1 MKKIILF
8 ALVISLFA
16 GMCLPA
22 GAVYSSF
29 PDVTDAELSRDV
41 DALRMLGA
49 VEGDGTGYFKPND
62 TLTRAQ
68 FCKMAV
74 VVLGRG
80 DEEYIY
86 RNRTIFPDVRADH
99 WARGYINLAVT
110 AENKIIIGNG
120 DGTFRPDDNI
130 SYAQAVTML
139 MRMLGYSD
147 ADAGM
152 LWPHGYMELAS
163 SCGLTDGVNLAIS
176 DNVTRA
182 DAAELFCNL
191 LNCEMKEGGLFASTL
206 GTVHE
211 NAVVMSANGTT
222 DDGRTGAIETSEDS
236 YMPKNGDVP
245 GSFVGLRG
253 TLITD
258 EKGYALTFIP
268 DDVNS
273 VSIIAQSAEAA
284 WVKDNTGRTYD
295 IPADTP
301 AYTADKT
308 GVYGD
313 LWVDISTGC
322 KVNIYY
328 TEAGKV
334 DGVFIDAG
342 GSSSG
347 DVSMVAYNSF
357 SGNPFTALTG
367 GDRNYQIYKNGVKAG
382 VSDIRRYDCAVYDSG
397 SRILYVSDNRITGVY
412 EEAYPNTNYPSRVTL
427 LGHEFEVLPDAVDAL
442 DNFNIGDN
450 ITLILTTDLKVAGAV
465 AASTVRS
472 NAIGV
477 VTECTASSAKVDLFL
492 GVTVSGE
499 VSYSDEKA
507 RDMVGML
514 VTVASNGRGKIG
526 LSRLTGGSS
535 NGALDLDRDTVG
547 GTELS
552 ASLKLFEKVG
562 NSEMRQISRDDI
574 ISGHVPAANV
584 EYVHT
589 DYAGRADIIV
599 LNDATG
605 DMYTYGI
612 FETDVR
618 ETGSGGGLVASNRVV
633 RVTNGSASTPYLIS
647 GTRVEDGAFGGV
659 VAARD
664 GERVAGVIE
673 LKSIDNVKRGD
684 FKSGD
689 TVTVNTSEGVFV
701 VSDDV
706 VCYNAASK
714 TWFSSLEQAR
724 AFSND
729 LTLYYDR
736 DPEDGGQIRVVVAN

>member
-1 MKKIILF
+1 M
-8 ALVISLFA
+8 
-16 GMCLPA
+16 
-22 GAVYSSF
+22 
-29 PDVTDAELSRDV
+29 
-41 DALRMLGA
+41 
-49 VEGDGTGYFKPND
+49 
-62 TLTRAQ
+62 
-68 FCKMAV
+68 
-74 VVLGRG
+74 
-80 DEEYIY
+80 
-86 RNRTIFPDVRADH
+86 
-99 WARGYINLAVT
+99 
-110 AENKIIIGNG
+110 
-120 DGTFRPDDNI
+120 
-130 SYAQAVTML
+130 
-139 MRMLGYSD
+139 
-147 ADAGM
+147 
-152 LWPHGYMELAS
+152 
-163 SCGLTDGVNLAIS
+163 
-176 DNVTRA
+176 
-182 DAAELFCNL
+182 
-191 LNCEMKEGGLFASTL
+191 
-206 GTVHE
+206 
-211 NAVVMSANGTT
+211 
-222 DDGRTGAIETSEDS
+222 
-236 YMPKNGDVP
+236 
-245 GSFVGLRG
+245 
-253 TLITD
+253 
-258 EKGYALTFIP
+258 
-268 DDVNS
+268 
-273 VSIIAQSAEAA
+273 
-284 WVKDNTGRTYD
+284 
-295 IPADTP
+295 
-301 AYTADKT
+301 
-308 GVYGD
+308 
-313 LWVDISTGC
+313 
-322 KVNIYY
+322 NIYY

-684 FKSGD
+684 FTSGD